1 MPEAREDLGR
11 KISRT
16 RTGKRH
22 NSQSYW
28 DQKKRQ
34 TASTSWMMG
43 QLTPPGSIKKVQSIR
58 DRPTTGT
65 TSGSSSSEWSFE
77 EAEIDNQSRRRSEEE
92 QPNIVFVQALM
103 SSNLELLSAR

>member
-1 MPEAREDLGR
+1 MPEPREDLGR
-11 KISRT
+11 
-16 RTGKRH
+16 TGKRQ
-22 NSQSYW
+22 NCQSYR

-34 TASTSWMMG
+34 TARSFWMMG

-65 TSGSSSSEWSFE
+65 ASRCSSSEWSFE
-77 EAEIDNQSRRRSEEE
+77 EAEVDNQSRRSSEEE
-92 QPNIVFVQALM
+92 QLNIVFVQALM

>member
-1 MPEAREDLGR
+1 MPEPREDLGR
-11 KISRT
+11 
-16 RTGKRH
+16 TGKRQ
-22 NSQSYW
+22 NCQSYR

-43 QLTPPGSIKKVQSIR
+43 QLTPPGSIEKVQSIQ
-58 DRPTTGT
+58 DRPTTGA
-65 TSGSSSSEWSFE
+65 TSRSSSSEWSFE
-77 EAEIDNQSRRRSEEE
+77 EAEVDNESRRRSEEE

>member
-1 MPEAREDLGR
+1 MPEPREDLGR
-11 KISRT
+11 
-16 RTGKRH
+16 TGKRQ
-22 NSQSYW
+22 NCQSYR

-34 TASTSWMMG
+34 TASMMG

-65 TSGSSSSEWSFE
+65 ASRCSSSEWSFE
-77 EAEIDNQSRRRSEEE
+77 EAEFDNHGRRRSEEE

-103 SSNLELLSAR
+103 SSNLESLSAR